1 MVVVEVRTTLRERCD
16 AKAHGGP
23 LQIAIGEPPLPTWS
37 RNIRTFGCAT
47 EYYRT
52 QLAILSKGLFA
63 SEVAGLAKDDRS
75 VRGPKEK
82 SECDLKYVSF

>member
-23 LQIAIGEPPLPTWS
+23 LPPLPTWS

-47 EYYRT
+47 EYYRA